1 MKISIIAAI
10 GKQNQIGK
18 NNQLLWYI
26 PEDLKLFKKLTMGHH
41 MLMGRKTF
49 DSIGK
54 PLPGRKMLVLT
65 RDMQFLSQFPP
76 ESEVNVH
83 AFSNSL
89 EAMMFAR
96 RNNVQELFVCGGAQI
111 YTMMLPMCHRLYI
124 SHVDYDGEADAFFPP
139 VDFSQYNILEEQ
151 AYPAQG
157 LSLSFT
163 FRLYEKKL

>member
-10 GKQNQIGK
+10 GKHNQIGK
-18 NNQLLWYI
+18 NNQLLWHI

-41 MLMGRKTF
+41 LLMGRKTF

-65 RDMQFLSQFPP
+65 RDEKFLQQFPLD
-76 ESEVNVH
+76 SDINVH

-96 RNNVQELFVCGGAQI
+96 RNNVQELLVCGGAQI
-111 YTMMLPMCHRLYI
+111 YSMMLPMCHRLYI
-124 SHVDYDGEADAFFPP
+124 SHIDYDGEADAFFPP
-139 VDFSQYNILEEQ
+139 VDFLQYNILEEQ
-151 AYPAQG
+151 AYPAHG
-157 LSLSFT
+157 LCQSFI
-163 FRLYEKKL
+163 FRLYEKKT